1 MSDHMD
7 LENSGLQ
14 EVANAMRE
22 EAAGVLNPQK
32 RRRDSESADDTRRHN
47 KRVSPNMNKTGDANQ
62 QDIEALQDYGALHHG
77 NPDQNGAADHASASS
92 TAAAALA
99 GIYPTMTIPQ
109 PTDVSFATQN
119 SDPDRNPESSF
130 MDNSQQGGDS
140 FMETSTPSGR
150 GSGSKPAVGSDEW
163 HKVRKDNHKEVERRR
178 RETINEGINELAKI
192 VPGCEKNKG
201 SILQRAVQFITQ
213 LKENET
219 QNIEKWTLEKLLTE
233 QAIAELSASNDKLKA
248 ECERAWREVET
259 WKKTCQS
266 AGLNPKKDDGSG
278 DS

>member
-1 MSDHMD
+1 MAEHMD
-7 LENSGLQ
+7 LEHSGLQ
-14 EVANAMRE
+14 EVANAMRDD
-22 EAAGVLNPQK
+22 AGALSNAQK
-32 RRRDSESADDTRRHN
+32 RKRGHLESPDGTGRG
-47 KRVSPNMNKTGDANQ
+47 KRISPNSIKLDQ
-62 QDIEALQDYGALHHG
+62 QDESLQDYGIH
-77 NPDQNGAADHASASS
+77 DQNGSADHANNASS

-109 PTDVSFATQN
+109 PTDVSFATHS
-119 SDPDRNPESSF
+119 SDNNQDGSF
-130 MDNSQQGGDS
+130 MDNSQQQDGS
-140 FMETSTPSGR
+140 FVDNSTPSGR

-266 AGLNPKKDDGSG
+266 AGLNPKKEDD
-278 DS
+278 